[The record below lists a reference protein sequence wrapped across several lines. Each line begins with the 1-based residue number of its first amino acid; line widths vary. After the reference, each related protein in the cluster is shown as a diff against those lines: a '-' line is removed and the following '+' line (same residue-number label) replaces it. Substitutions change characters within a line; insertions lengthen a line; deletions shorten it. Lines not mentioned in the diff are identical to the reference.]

1 MSTYTERARKLRPYI
16 EQAAQG
22 LDDKTASEAPNL
34 LRNLAADGRL
44 VKAGTRINWNGVV
57 KRAAVDLWDTAE
69 NTPDNSP
76 TIWED
81 IGYRQ
86 GFRIIPDTITAGL
99 AFAKGEK
106 GWWGYDLYESLLE
119 SNVWTPAAYP
129 SAWQKV
135 NN

>member
-1 MSTYTERARKLRPYI
+1 MLYATVRQRKIY
-16 EQAAQG
+16 
-22 LDDKTASEAPNL
+22 
-34 LRNLAADGRL
+34 
-44 VKAGTRINWNGVV
+44 VKAPITVIRNGVN
-57 KRAAVDLWDTAE
+57 VDTLILDMDDEWQEMTSIVCVL
-69 NTPDNSP
+69 T
-76 TIWED
+76 WED
-81 IGYRQ
+81 ICYKQ

-106 GWWGYDLYESLLE
+106 GWWGNDLYESLLE